1 MRIAVIS
8 DIHANATAFEAVIK
22 DIRQTSVDQIICL
35 GDITTLGPQP
45 RTCLQ
50 MVQDLG
56 CKCIMGNHDAFMVD
70 PQLIHTY
77 TDVPKILDLVA
88 WARNE
93 LSPEDL
99 DFINGFNTS
108 LNIRPDESCD
118 WLFCHGTP
126 TSHMADLLS
135 FTPPKDMDTILQ
147 GHGVE
152 LMACGHTHIQMM
164 RQHKGVMIVNP
175 GSIGLP
181 FKEYVAGCRPEI
193 MLHAEYA
200 VIEKKN
206 NQIDLSLK
214 RIPYDQKTFQN
225 TIDNCGGLIQKFYSM
240 F

>member
-22 DIRQTSVDQIICL
+22 DIKQTGVDEIICL

-45 RTCLQ
+45 RLCLE
-50 MVQDLG
+50 MVQNLG

-77 TDVPKILDLVA
+77 TDVPKILELVD
-88 WARNE
+88 WARKE
-93 LSPEDL
+93 LSRDDL

-108 LNIRPDESCD
+108 LKIQPDECCD
-118 WLFCHGTP
+118 WLFCHGSP
-126 TSHMADLLS
+126 TSHMADVLS
-135 FTPPKDMDTILQ
+135 FTLPDEMDTILQ
-147 GHGVE
+147 GHDLE

-164 RQHKGVMIVNP
+164 RQHKGTLIINP

-181 FKEYVAGCRPEI
+181 FREYVAGCRPEI

-206 NQIDLSLK
+206 NQTNINLK
-214 RIPYDQKTFQN
+214 RIAYDLKAFQD
-225 TIDNCGGLIQKFYSM
+225 TIDNCGGLIQKFCAQ